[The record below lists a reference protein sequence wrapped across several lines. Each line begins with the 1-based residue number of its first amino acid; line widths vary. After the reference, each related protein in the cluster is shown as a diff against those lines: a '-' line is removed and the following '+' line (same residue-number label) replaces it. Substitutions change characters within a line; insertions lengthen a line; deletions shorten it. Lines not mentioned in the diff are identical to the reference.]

1 MKQTGI
7 ILCVVSAVLLLS
19 ACGNG
24 DTRTASEAPS
34 EGSATESLDIREVFG
49 TTLIDAAR
57 DGELELVR
65 EMLAAGAD
73 ISDTNMYRE
82 TVLMKAAESGNTDL
96 VELLISEGAD
106 LYAEDLYGYTVVV
119 HAENHPQVQEIVRA
133 AMQANPE

>member
-1 MKQTGI
+1 MKRTGI
-7 ILCVVSAVLLLS
+7 IFCVVSTFVLLS

-24 DTRTASEAPS
+24 DAPTATQAPS
-34 EGSATESLDIREVFG
+34 ENAPTESVNIREMFG
-49 TTLIDAAR
+49 TTLINAAR

-65 EMLAAGAD
+65 EMIAAGAD
-73 ISDTNMYRE
+73 VNETNMYSE
-82 TVLMKAAESGNTDL
+82 TVLMKAAESGNAEL

-119 HAENHPQVQEIVRA
+119 HAEDHPQVQEIVRA